1 MNWLVDEEEYWE
13 DETLCRRMVPR
24 IDRWLSLMR
33 MNGGSQKVMIE
44 SAPPDIVP
52 EFTKQ
57 IKLMAP
63 FLKAWKSALKDEGAT
78 DFSGLIHQAVNLIEK
93 GRFISPWK
101 AVLVDEF
108 QDISPLRA
116 N

>member
-63 FLKAWKSALKDEGAT
+63 F
-78 DFSGLIHQAVNLIEK
+78 
-93 GRFISPWK
+93 
-101 AVLVDEF
+101 
-108 QDISPLRA
+108 
-116 N
+116 